1 MLAMGRGEAKCCDM
15 DFSELTKII
24 SSRIQKLEPDNAIK
38 IMGCILLKEPG
49 EQEMV
54 QLAIGHENIL
64 LSKINDAKAMLRML
78 SPKNSALAQIQSI
91 PDISHQPGSYPPSG
105 SCPFSSPASFHVPAP
120 YWDPQ
125 LASDQHY
132 PMHNLNFCPPT
143 YTDSVGDEYSL
154 HNKPQFLGMD
164 EQLDTVN
171 PTGSYYHAD
180 AALGG
185 GMTGRTSRR
194 SQSLSELPI
203 RPCHYYIKG
212 FCKHGVNCRYP
223 HSLSYLDGYAQ
234 LFGPG
239 MNELPNEDHGFT
251 AGTLEKLEMEIIEL
265 LRSKRG
271 SPVSIASLPMLYY
284 EKYGRNLRAEGYL
297 TESQWH
303 GKAGFSLTKL
313 LARLKNSIQ
322 LIDRPHGQH
331 SVVLAEDAH
340 RYIVCRNERS
350 DPGVTAA
357 SSHQIYLTFPAEST
371 FTEEDVANY
380 FRIFGPVRDVRIPS
394 QEKQMFGFVSFHYA
408 QTVNDILMKQN
419 PHFICNSRV
428 LVKPYREKSRNIDR
442 TYMEKIKPKT
452 YHRSQYLKMDPNL
465 HAVPRESD
473 SSRMLKSKLIEQEM
487 IFELERKCLFELNLA
502 SKPLTW
508 QPYFSY
514 DMEGFKVTEDSNEF
528 PLIDHFSHTL
538 DALNNVST
546 SDDKARQTSDSYSDQ
561 ESGQIELPE
570 SPFSCPPV
578 GSSISAVI

>member
-1 MLAMGRGEAKCCDM
+1 
-15 DFSELTKII
+15 
-24 SSRIQKLEPDNAIK
+24 
-38 IMGCILLKEPG
+38 MGCILLKEPG

-54 QLAIGHENIL
+54 ELAIGHESIL

-91 PDISHQPGSYPPSG
+91 PHISHQPGSYPPSG
-105 SCPFSSPASFHVPAP
+105 SCLFSSPASFHVPAP
-120 YWDPQ
+120 CWDPQ
-125 LASDQHY
+125 LASDQHH
-132 PMHNLNFCPPT
+132 PMHSLNFGPRP

-154 HNKPQFLGMD
+154 HNQPQFLGMD
-164 EQLDTVN
+164 EQLDTVSS
-171 PTGSYYHAD
+171 TGSYYYAD

-194 SQSLSELPI
+194 SHSLSELPI
-203 RPCHYYIKG
+203 KACHYYIKG

-223 HSLSYLDGYAQ
+223 HSMSSLDGYVQ

-251 AGTLEKLEMEIIEL
+251 PGSLEKLEMEIIEL

-271 SPVSIASLPMLYY
+271 SPVSIASLPILYY
-284 EKYGRNLRAEGYL
+284 EKYGRNLQAEGYL
-297 TESQWH
+297 TESQRH
-303 GKAGFSLTKL
+303 GKAGLSLTKL
-313 LARLKNSIQ
+313 LARLKKSIQ
-322 LIDRPHGQH
+322 LIDSRPHGQH

-340 RYIVCRNERS
+340 RYIECRNERR
-350 DPGVTAA
+350 DPGATVA

-380 FRIFGPVRDVRIPS
+380 FRNYGPVHDVRIPS
-394 QEKQMFGFVSFHYA
+394 QEKRMFGFVSFHYA
-408 QTVNDILMKQN
+408 QTVNDILMKRN

-452 YHRSQYLKMDPNL
+452 YYPSQYLEMDPNL
-465 HAVPRESD
+465 HAIPRESG

-487 IFELERKCLFELNLA
+487 IFELERKRLSELNLA
-502 SKPLTW
+502 SKPLTR

-528 PLIDHFSHTL
+528 PLVDHFSYTL

-546 SDDKARQTSDSYSDQ
+546 SDDKARQTSNSYSDQ
-561 ESGQIELPE
+561 ER
-570 SPFSCPPV
+570 
-578 GSSISAVI
+578 